1 MPYNQEAAMNAL
13 RGAQNRT
20 KGKVFEEYIEAACR
34 HYADIRA
41 AFIEK
46 TPEPF
51 RITRSIGQGKF
62 QGHFEAQA
70 QPDFKGTLFG
80 GRSICF
86 DAKTTDTGKIPVS
99 ALTAGQVADLEKH
112 TKLGA
117 LTGVMLC
124 FSFRTFAFIPFYDF
138 MDAKKLNGHKHWT
151 EEEVEPYAVE
161 LENGHIAFLKSH
173 IAQWNM
179 NMYRAMY
186 DYRDRTHPSA
196 SLKHYASEIGL
207 LKDGMTAEMILKEI
221 YEKEKKQ

>member
-1 MPYNQEAAMNAL
+1 
-13 RGAQNRT
+13 
-20 KGKVFEEYIEAACR
+20 
-34 HYADIRA
+34 
-41 AFIEK
+41 
-46 TPEPF
+46 
-51 RITRSIGQGKF
+51 
-62 QGHFEAQA
+62 
-70 QPDFKGTLFG
+70 
-80 GRSICF
+80 
-86 DAKTTDTGKIPVS
+86 
-99 ALTAGQVADLEKH
+99 
-112 TKLGA
+112 
-117 LTGVMLC
+117 
-124 FSFRTFAFIPFYDF
+124 